1 MTDTVR
7 RPSTAEAQPE
17 PGSTARHRPPA
28 PLDKAVFGV
37 AAAIVV
43 AFVLWGALNPTGM
56 GEVTGSVLTWL
67 EDSFGWLF
75 VLTTASFVVFSGY
88 LALSRYGNVRLGR
101 DDSEPE
107 FSTFSWVSM
116 MFATGM
122 GIGLIF
128 WGVAEPLTHLN
139 TPPMGMAEPGTPE
152 AARLAMEYTFFHW
165 GLHPWAIYAVIG
177 LSIAY
182 FAYRKGHGNLIS
194 GAFRPLI
201 GDAAGRAPGK
211 AVDVVAIFATLVG
224 SATSL
229 GLGALQITGGLDTV
243 FDGSGKSVGLAL
255 VVIWVLTACFVVSAV
270 TGVEKGV
277 QFLSNAN
284 AVAAVVLVLFLF
296 VVGPTVFILGTFTE
310 GVGAYLTQLPTMSG
324 RTGAFDPDQA
334 SWLNGWTIFYWAWWV
349 SWTPFVG
356 MFIARISKGR
366 TIRQFVAYVIV
377 VPSLVSFVWFSIMGG
392 AAFDLQL
399 NRGRPLGRTLAE
411 EGTESILFTVLRS
424 YPLAAVTVV
433 LAILLIAI
441 FFITGAD
448 SASIVMG
455 MLSQN
460 GEEEPRRWLVVFWG
474 VAQGAVASML
484 LWSGGDD
491 LRAGLTALQNLV
503 IIVGGAFMLVIIA
516 MCVSLMTSLR
526 SEPYESTL
534 PVRVRKAV
542 QHVQQHQQEE
552 QHAIALTALGASHEE
567 IVRAGISGG
576 PSVTP
581 DRHDVG
587 SPHVVD
593 VRDPALADPAR
604 PEDGGAV
611 PGDDAAARS
620 QAGDRRAR

>member
-1 MTDTVR
+1 MTDTVNR
-7 RPSTAEAQPE
+7 ASTGAEPDPSPVGRP
-17 PGSTARHRPPA
+17 RHSL
-28 PLDKAVFGV
+28 PLNKTVFGV
-37 AAAIVV
+37 AATAVS
-43 AFVLWGALNPTGM
+43 AFVLWGALAPNEM
-56 GEVTGSVLTWL
+56 GGATTDILAWL
-67 EDSFGWLF
+67 EESFGWLF
-75 VLTTASFVVFSGY
+75 VLTTAAFVLFSGY
-88 LALSRYGNVRLGR
+88 LAVSRYGNIKLGP
-101 DDSEPE
+101 DDAEPE

-177 LSIAY
+177 LAIAY
-182 FAYRKGHGNLIS
+182 FAYRKGYGNLIS

-211 AVDVVAIFATLVG
+211 AIDVVAIFATLFG

-229 GLGALQITGGLDTV
+229 GLGALQITGGLDNV
-243 FDGSGKSVGLAL
+243 FDGSSKSVGLAL
-255 VVIWVLTACFVVSAV
+255 LVIWILTACFVVSAV
-270 TGVEKGV
+270 TGIEKGV

-284 AVAAVVLVLFLF
+284 AVAAVVLVFFLF
-296 VVGPTVFILGTFTE
+296 VVGPTVFILATFTE

-334 SWLNGWTIFYWAWWV
+334 AWLNGWTIFYWAWWI

-399 NRGRPLGRTLAE
+399 NHGVNLGKTLAD
-411 EGTESILFTVLRS
+411 EGTESILFTVLRD
-424 YPLAAVTVV
+424 YPLPSITVV
-433 LAILLIAI
+433 LAIFLIAI

-460 GEEEPRRWLVVFWG
+460 GEEEPKRWLVIFWG
-474 VAQGAVASML
+474 VAQGAVASVL

-491 LRAGLTALQNLV
+491 LRAGLSALQNLV

-516 MCVSLMTSLR
+516 MCVSLLKALR
-526 SEPYESTL
+526 TEPYESTL
-534 PVRVRKAV
+534 PSRLRRAV
-542 QHVQQHQQEE
+542 QYVQRHDRQE
-552 QHAIALTALGASHEE
+552 QHAIALAALGADHRDLVPDAEE
-567 IVRAGISGG
+567 DLA
-576 PSVTP
+576 
-581 DRHDVG
+581 
-587 SPHVVD
+587 SP
-593 VRDPALADPAR
+593 
-604 PEDGGAV
+604 
-611 PGDDAAARS
+611 
-620 QAGDRRAR
+620 